1 MVTSHLSS
9 LALTIIMSINRE
21 LAMGYEKVW
30 LRLTVLGVPMG
41 QLGIHRGGIP
51 EVMCGP
57 PDRVCDVVQ

>member
-1 MVTSHLSS
+1 
-9 LALTIIMSINRE
+9 MSIHRE
-21 LAMGYEKVW
+21 LTMGYEKVW
-30 LRLTVLGVPMG
+30 LRHTVLGVPMG